1 MRNFID
7 INNIYPDY
15 LESDNYMI
23 FKRILTKEDIESWKG
38 NIGEIHKDEV
48 HLGKEY
54 LFLSHKGLQKT
65 MMSNHESETITNQK
79 FIDSAKGDVLIFGLG
94 LGLIIFPLL
103 KEIGINKITIIELDK
118 GLIDMVSPIIRF
130 QDPVRKVKIINA
142 DSFSWETQEKF
153 DTIYFDIWETIDE
166 KAYIEMEILEKRYQK
181 NLKEEGWIDSWC
193 SELNNKNKIEK

>member
-38 NIGEIHKDEV
+38 NIGEIHKGEV

-130 QDPVRKVKIINA
+130 QDSSRKVKIINA
-142 DSFSWETQEKF
+142 DSFFWETQEKF

>member
-7 INNIYPDY
+7 INNLYPEY

-38 NIGEIHKDEV
+38 NIGEIHKDKV
-48 HLGKEY
+48 HLGKKY
-54 LFLSHKGLQKT
+54 LFLCHKGLQKT

-94 LGLIIFPLL
+94 LGLIVFPLL
-103 KEIGINKITIIELDK
+103 KEIGINRITIVELDK

-130 QDPVRKVKIINA
+130 QDSSRIVKIINGNC
-142 DSFSWETQEKF
+142 FSWETQEKF

-166 KAYIEMEILEKRYQK
+166 KAYMEMEILEKRYQK
-181 NLKEEGWIDSWC
+181 NLNQGGWIDSWC
-193 SELNNKNKIEK
+193 SELNKLK

>member
-38 NIGEIHKDEV
+38 NIGEIHKNEV

-103 KEIGINKITIIELDK
+103 KEIGINKITIIELDE

-130 QDPVRKVKIINA
+130 QDSSRKVKIINA

>member
-7 INNIYPDY
+7 INNIYHDY

-38 NIGEIHKDEV
+38 NIGEIYKDEV

-65 MMSNHESETITNQK
+65 MMSNHESEIITNKK

-130 QDPVRKVKIINA
+130 QDPLRKVKIINA

>member
-103 KEIGINKITIIELDK
+103 KEIGINKITIIELDE

-130 QDPVRKVKIINA
+130 QDSSRKVKIINA